1 MLLKRWSIT
10 VHALVADI
18 CTESR
23 GEARVFRV
31 GVTGKAAPS
40 EARRAESVVGVFGE
54 GAAGWLLL

>member
-1 MLLKRWSIT
+1 